1 MTRKNKTKQEKDL
14 FSTNKFV
21 PKLVI
26 AVLIPVI
33 FFTVAAL
40 LPTGDEFVI
49 FYTLGLT
56 LVCTVLY
63 LIPFAS
69 NIFYLKQRPEK
80 SLKGFILSDLLFVML
95 PACFSTVLV
104 ACVFY
109 LFGKGGDSNN
119 LFAIVLCVI
128 FVITPPLAWCFYWVS
143 KKLSKFNERLRK
155 TEQLLRDV
163 QTEDQE

>member
-1 MTRKNKTKQEKDL
+1 MTIKNKTKQEKDL
-14 FSTNKFV
+14 FSANAFV

-26 AVLIPVI
+26 AVLVPVI

-49 FYTLGLT
+49 FYTLGLI

-69 NIFYLKQRPEK
+69 NVFYLKQNPEK

-95 PACFSTVLV
+95 PACFSSVLV
-104 ACVFY
+104 ACGFY

-128 FVITPPLAWCFYWVS
+128 FAITPPLAWCFYWVS
-143 KKLSKFNERLRK
+143 KKLSKFEKRLRK
-155 TEQLLRDV
+155 TEQLLIDSQSEER
-163 QTEDQE
+163 E